1 MGWIN
6 LLMKGRKVAGK
17 ALKIAGTRVKEDAP
31 YAGLVSVAI
40 GAHHLRKKI
49 KGEPTF
55 VDLGKKIIKK
65 VKKHGNKD

>member
-1 MGWIN
+1 MSWLN
-6 LLMKGRKVAGK
+6 LLMKGKKVAGK
-17 ALKIAGTRVKEDAP
+17 ALKKTVTRIKEDAP
-31 YAGLVSVAI
+31 YAGLVGTVI

-55 VDLGKKIIKK
+55 VDIGKKIIKK